1 MAVQEHKHWIESH
14 FVLIF
19 APMNYG
25 KTLGTFILIILIPI
39 YSGGIS
45 VVKHF
50 CCGVVE
56 NTEFLFGVHTTSLPK
71 DNHHEKEEESCCDT
85 TPKDQCCD
93 SEHDSNK
100 CGDEILTFD
109 SNDTWII
116 PKISF
121 DDTHLN
127 IIVLPIIT
135 VFSENQLPSFSFLST
150 IITHAPPEHEL
161 AHSITVLR
169 L

>member
-1 MAVQEHKHWIESH
+1 MNFGKTLCT

-19 APMNYG
+19 
-25 KTLGTFILIILIPI
+25 LIPI

-56 NTEFLFGVHTTSLPK
+56 NKEFLFGVHTAAFPQ
-71 DNHHEKEEESCCDT
+71 DNHHEGEDETCCET
-85 TPKDQCCD
+85 TDQDQCCS
-93 SEHDSNK
+93 SEDDADR

-116 PKISF
+116 PQISF

-135 VFSENQLPSFSFLST
+135 VFCQNQLPSFSVLPTVKS
-150 IITHAPPEHEL
+150 HAPPEHQL